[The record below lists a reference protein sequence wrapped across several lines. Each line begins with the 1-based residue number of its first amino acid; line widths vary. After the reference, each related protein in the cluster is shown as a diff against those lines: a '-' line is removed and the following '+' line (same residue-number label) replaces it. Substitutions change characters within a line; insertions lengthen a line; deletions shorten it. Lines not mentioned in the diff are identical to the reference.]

1 LTKVVFTVSNDVF
14 TDQRV
19 NKMAQTLYQMGFVPL
34 IAGIKR
40 PSSLPFSPG
49 YTRVIRL
56 PQWFQKGFLFYAE
69 LNIRLFFFLLR
80 VKTDLI
86 VANDLDT
93 LLPAWLVA
101 RIRRKSLIYDTHE
114 YFTGTPDVAFRP
126 FRRWFWGGLE
136 NWLFPKQQTIITVNQ
151 SIAELYV
158 KKYGKTLHVVRN
170 LPRYQK
176 IPDTTGLQIQGVG
189 ADENIVVVQG
199 SGLNT
204 GRGIEELILAMEPQ
218 HGITNTKLLVIGD
231 GNARQLLEE
240 LVRSKGL
247 HGRVLFLPRMPYDLL
262 MKHTARATIGA
273 TLDKPFCLNYFYS
286 LPNKLFDYIMADTP
300 VLASNLPE
308 VRNIVATYKVGM
320 IAENHEPAHLAS
332 CIKEMLSD
340 GERLAFWKENCKN
353 AARMLNWE
361 KEEPIIRAIYARFLK
376 QS

>member
-34 IAGIKR
+34 IAGIKG

-56 PQWFQKGFLFYAE
+56 PLWFQKGFLFYAE

-151 SIAELYV
+151 SIAELYSQ
-158 KKYGKTLHVVRN
+158 KYRKTLHVVRN